1 MVEKRDRST
10 CDPAQ
15 TRRTSQAFDALQA
28 GDRRLLAAHFENG
41 YDAFPAG
48 SPPWLGER
56 AMSSGTEL
64 WLLQH

>member
-1 MVEKRDRST
+1 MAEKRARST
-10 CDPAQ
+10 SDPAQ
-15 TRRTSQAFDALQA
+15 TRRTRQAFDALQA

-41 YDAFPAG
+41 YDASPAG
-48 SPPWLGER
+48 SRPWLVKR